1 MLNLI
6 LLLVRL
12 VICNLLDVVD
22 FIIVFDIMWYFSI
35 LVRVCVLFERYDSVV
50 VGSCLNVWFVGVKMV
65 NFFGKDNFVKINLF

>member
-65 NFFGKDNFVKINLF
+65 NFFEKISCEINLF